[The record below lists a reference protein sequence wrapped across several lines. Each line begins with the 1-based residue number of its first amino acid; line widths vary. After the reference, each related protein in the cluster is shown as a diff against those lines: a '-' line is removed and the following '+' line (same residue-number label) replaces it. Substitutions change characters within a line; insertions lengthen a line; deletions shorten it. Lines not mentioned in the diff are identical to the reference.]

1 MNLENQDQL
10 TIESKPT
17 SSTGEYREEILHSV
31 LLGSAFVGLVVY
43 FIKAYNTI
51 QAQNWILTSI
61 YSILFILLI
70 FITLLRRL
78 PFITRLV
85 IFLMI
90 LYVMGASS
98 LFFNGIFGDGFLF
111 LLTFSVIIS
120 VFTSY
125 RFGIIGGLLSVFT
138 LLIFALGMVIG
149 LIPTPTETVI
159 PQSDDI
165 LSWISFGSP
174 FLFALAVSMIGI
186 VLTIRKLDQTAKEQT
201 RLSQELEKE
210 RTTLDDRIQQ
220 RTQELQKKATQLE
233 VASQVARSIA
243 LQDKPEEF
251 LNNTVNLIRDQFGF
265 YHSGIFLLDEKR
277 EYAVLTAA
285 TGEAGKE
292 MLEKGH
298 RLRVGEQ
305 GIVGYVVDRAEARIA
320 LDVGLDSVH
329 FQNPLLPRTRSE
341 MALPL
346 RVGEK
351 IIGAL
356 DVQSELESAFTLED
370 ITILQVIADQLAVAI
385 ERSRLVN
392 DLQTSLKQFQTG
404 TREYTQKEWAQ
415 YIRNIRENSA
425 YKYGPKG
432 LTDKV
437 SDSPLIREAIENGKI
452 IIKENEKDKVAPTTL
467 VVPVKLREQT
477 IGAVELRISDPAV
490 TDSLRQIME
499 STTNRLALALENARL
514 IDEMQSRANQEHLI
528 SSISSKIRTTT
539 AVNDILRMT
548 ALELGRSLGVSEVR
562 VELRTKKEEAKE
574 QQTQQEKM
582 P

>member
-10 TIESKPT
+10 TIESKPNIP
-17 SSTGEYREEILHSV
+17 TGEYREEILHSV
-31 LLGSAFVGLVVY
+31 LLGSAFIGLVVY

-51 QAQNWILTSI
+51 QVQNWILTGI
-61 YSILFILLI
+61 YSVLFILLI

-85 IFLMI
+85 IFLLI

-98 LFFNGIFGDGFLF
+98 LFFNGIFGDGFLY
-111 LLTFSVIIS
+111 LLTFSIIIS
-120 VFTSY
+120 VFTSF
-125 RFGIIGGLLSVFT
+125 RFGIIGGFLSAFT
-138 LLIFALGMVIG
+138 ILIFALGMVSG
-149 LIPTPTETVI
+149 FIPTPTETVI
-159 PQSDDI
+159 PQSNSM

-210 RTTLDDRIQQ
+210 RATLDDRIQQ

-243 LQDKPEEF
+243 LQDKPDEF

-277 EYAVLTAA
+277 EYAVLKAA

-298 RLRVGEQ
+298 QLRVGEQ

-351 IIGAL
+351 VIGAL

-370 ITILQVIADQLAVAI
+370 ITILQVIADQLAIAI

-392 DLQTSLKQFQTG
+392 DLQTSLRQFQTG

-415 YIRNIRENSA
+415 YLRNIRENSA

-437 SDSPLIREAIENGKI
+437 SDSPLIREAIENGEI

-477 IGAVELRISDPAV
+477 IGAVELKISDPTV

-514 IDEMQSRANQEHLI
+514 IDEMQTRANQEHLI

-562 VELRTKKEEAKE
+562 VELRTKNEEATE
-574 QQTQQEKM
+574 QQIQQEKM

>member
-1 MNLENQDQL
+1 MNLDNQDL
-10 TIESKPT
+10 IIAESKPT
-17 SSTGEYREEILHSV
+17 ILPGEYREEILHSV

-43 FIKAYNTI
+43 FIKVYNTI
-51 QAQNWILTSI
+51 QTQNWILAGI
-61 YSILFILLI
+61 YSVLFLLLI
-70 FITLLRRL
+70 MITLLRRI
-78 PFITRLV
+78 PFMTRLV

-90 LYVMGASS
+90 FYIMGASS
-98 LFFNGIFGDGFLF
+98 LFFNGIFGDGFLY
-111 LLTFSVIIS
+111 LMAFSIILS

-125 RFGIIGGLLSVFT
+125 RFGIIGGFLSIFT
-138 LLIFALGMVIG
+138 IFIFALGMVIG
-149 LIPTPTETVI
+149 LIPTPTVTVI
-159 PQSDDI
+159 PQSDNM
-165 LSWISFGSP
+165 LSWISIGAP
-174 FLFALAVSMIGI
+174 FIFALAVSIIGI

-210 RTTLDDRIQQ
+210 RATLDDRIQQ
-220 RTQELQKKATQLE
+220 RTRELQKKATQLE

-243 LQDKPEEF
+243 LQEKPEEF

-265 YHSGIFLLDEKR
+265 YHSGIFLLDERR
-277 EYAVLTAA
+277 EYAVLKAA

-356 DVQSELESAFTLED
+356 DVQSDLESAFTLED

-437 SDSPLIREAIENGKI
+437 MDSPLIREAIEKGEI
-452 IIKENEKDKVAPTTL
+452 IIRENEKDKVAPTTL

-477 IGAVELRISDPAV
+477 IGAVELKISDPAI

-514 IDEMQSRANQEHLI
+514 IDEMQTRANQEHLI

-548 ALELGRSLGVSEVR
+548 ALELGKSLGVSEVR
-562 VELRTKKEEAKE
+562 VELRTKNEEAIE